1 MLTCLRIYL
10 GIQMGRMFKPSWG
23 RGLTLLTLNTR
34 KQADEVPLNS
44 PFEEIG
50 SYVCGRS
57 PEDTSSIAIVQ
68 RIQILGGNRTDDDR
82 VKIFKVNFT
91 FSMLRRIKN
100 NNICIF
106 VFIFY
111 EYYLRKA

>member
-1 MLTCLRIYL
+1 
-10 GIQMGRMFKPSWG
+10 MGRMFKPSWG

-34 KQADEVPLNS
+34 KQADEVALNS

-57 PEDTSSIAIVQ
+57 PEDTSSVAIVQ

-91 FSMLRRIKN
+91 FSISCVELKIIIFAFLFLFFM
-100 NNICIF
+100 NII
-106 VFIFY
+106 
-111 EYYLRKA
+111 

>member
-1 MLTCLRIYL
+1 
-10 GIQMGRMFKPSWG
+10 MGRMFKPSWG

-57 PEDTSSIAIVQ
+57 PEDTSSVAIVQ

-91 FSMLRRIKN
+91 ISVLRRIKN
-100 NNICIF
+100 NNIYIF

>member
-1 MLTCLRIYL
+1 
-10 GIQMGRMFKPSWG
+10 MGRMFKPSWG

-57 PEDTSSIAIVQ
+57 PEDTSSVAIVQ

-91 FSMLRRIKN
+91 ISVLRRIKN
-100 NNICIF
+100 NNIYIF
-106 VFIFY
+106 VSIFY